1 MLSRSCCLTFSTV
14 RLFRTQ
20 AKESKAALVLSLPL
34 ILVFDPMSPI
44 KLSRPD
50 TPLRHLAME
59 LRSDGEKIG
68 KDCNSSNVVLKCE
81 SSRRRE
87 AISAGAFLTSSR
99 TETRLHTRST
109 LATILK
115 GFISTEAILLI
126 CRRFTSIFTAGIWT
140 QRSYRVF
147 FYLGRTH
154 VLRWDTNTGAGTG
167 RDSA

>member
-1 MLSRSCCLTFSTV
+1 MLLLISLSIKGYERSTTHRFRDEISSWSEDMLSRSCCLTLLTV

-20 AKESKAALVLSLPL
+20 AKESKAVLVLSLPL
-34 ILVFDPMSPI
+34 ILIFDPMSPI

-109 LATILK
+109 FATILK
-115 GFISTEAILLI
+115 GFISTEAIVVI
-126 CRRFTSIFTAGIWT
+126 CKRFT
-140 QRSYRVF
+140 
-147 FYLGRTH
+147 
-154 VLRWDTNTGAGTG
+154 
-167 RDSA
+167 